1 MTIDKKFN
9 ESLGTGR
16 TNESNGINK
25 KEAFCIWWKVLLKWW
40 RHQKQAHQKQDH

>member
-1 MTIDKKFN
+1 MLIFVQVYMTIDKKFN

-25 KEAFCIWWKVLLKWW
+25 KEAFCI
-40 RHQKQAHQKQDH
+40 